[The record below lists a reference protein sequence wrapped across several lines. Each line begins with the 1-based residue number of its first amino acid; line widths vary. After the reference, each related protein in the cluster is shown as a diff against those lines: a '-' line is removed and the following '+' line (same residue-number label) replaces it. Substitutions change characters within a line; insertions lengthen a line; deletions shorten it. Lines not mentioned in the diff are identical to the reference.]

1 MSDTF
6 DRNVVLFVFFIV
18 FLYMKFLAMQSQSRS
33 GWNNLT
39 CNPLNLF
46 ANSLFQTQEEANKD
60 FERCI
65 VNLSAATTTD
75 LFRKEVAEQEEVLA
89 NMSGIENNYDAL
101 TTAVGNYTKEVSEAK
116 NKYDD
121 QVKEIEASQEVAND
135 LNNTTTGYIHGYME
149 KLQSIFNNITTY
161 FQKK

>member
-33 GWNNLT
+33 GWKNLT

-46 ANSLFQTQEEANKD
+46 SNSLFQSQEDSNKD

-75 LFRKEVAEQEEVLA
+75 LFKKEVAQQDEVIA
-89 NMSGIENNYDAL
+89 NMSGIQTNYSDL
-101 TTAVGNYTKEVSEAK
+101 TTAVGNYTNEISVAK
-116 NKYDD
+116 NTYTE
-121 QVKEIEASQEVAND
+121 QVKDIQASQEVANE
-135 LNNTTTGYIHGYME
+135 LNTTTTGFIQRYIE
-149 KLQSIFNNITTY
+149 DIQSIFKNIKSY
-161 FQKK
+161 F